1 MIERIIEGI
10 IFGSRWLLA
19 PIYLG
24 LIGGVCFLLAKFM
37 QEFFHII
44 PTVFS
49 ASETDIIL
57 AVLTLVDL
65 SLAGN
70 LLIMVIFAGYE
81 NFVSKIDCA
90 DNEDRPEW
98 MGKVDYGGLK
108 LKMIASI
115 VAISAIQMLKAFLH
129 VQDLSQR
136 DLAWMLGLH
145 MAFVTSG
152 VLLAV
157 MDRIARTPD
166 EMAEAHVRAQ
176 MLLSGEIQPHGHA
189 APAPPAEPEVER
201 RAKDSPMRG
210 SA

>member
-1 MIERIIEGI
+1 MIERILEGI

-24 LIGGVCFLLAKFM
+24 LIGGLCFLVAKFV
-37 QEFFHII
+37 QEFFHIV
-44 PTVFS
+44 PTVFT

-57 AVLTLVDL
+57 AVLSLVDI

-70 LLIMVIFAGYE
+70 LLVMVIFAGYE

-90 DNEDRPEW
+90 DSADRPEW
-98 MGKVDYGGLK
+98 MGKVDDGGLK

-115 VAISAIQMLKAFLH
+115 VAISAIQLLKAFLH
-129 VQDLSQR
+129 VQDLTQR

-145 MAFVTSG
+145 MAFVISG

-157 MDRIARTPD
+157 MDRIARSPD

-189 APAPPAEPEVER
+189 PDTAAEPRVER
-201 RAKDSPMRG
+201 RAADSPMRG